1 MGEAVYYYKAEFP
14 EGALVSQLQ
23 EQLKAFHVEGAKAYE
38 FWQENR
44 DHGHKGQKDQETFW
58 KEFATQFPVIYEY
71 TQFLN
76 IAGKGF
82 DNELSGKMSWGSEG
96 DAENLRFQGNTARY
110 YAEVWHMASWEELGM
125 FLKKKFGAID
135 FRWMSEEDGDVS
147 FMLDQPTTD
156 DVKEAAD
163 LIKTVMN
170 SCVEGYTGEW
180 GGTPGA
186 YCNMADGFEAMY
198 EQLQKAAKILG
209 IDITGVKE
217 I

>member
-14 EGALVSQLQ
+14 ESALVSHLQ

-38 FWQENR
+38 FWQDNR
-44 DHGHKGQKDQETFW
+44 DHGRKGQKDQETFW
-58 KEFATQFPVIYEY
+58 KEFATQFPTIYEY

-82 DNELSGKMSWGSEG
+82 DNELCGKMSWGSEE

-147 FMLDQPTTD
+147 FMLDQPNTD
-156 DVKEAAD
+156 EIKEAAD
-163 LIKTVMN
+163 QQYVTSTSVCRRNQRSFAGQIRVIRTKRLRGKA
-170 SCVEGYTGEW
+170 SGLDLGGEY
-180 GGTPGA
+180 GRTFA
-186 YCNMADGFEAMY
+186 
-198 EQLQKAAKILG
+198 
-209 IDITGVKE
+209 
-217 I
+217 